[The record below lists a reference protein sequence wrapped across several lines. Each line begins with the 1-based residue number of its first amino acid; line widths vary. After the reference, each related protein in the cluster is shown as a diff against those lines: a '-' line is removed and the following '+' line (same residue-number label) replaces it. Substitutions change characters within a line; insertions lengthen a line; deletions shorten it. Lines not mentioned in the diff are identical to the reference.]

1 VLLVEN
7 MYKKTSV
14 FVLIFFILF
23 SCKLKT
29 KTTEINI
36 EDINIEEE
44 KPKLNSLTLIAAGDN
59 LFHETIIRTHL
70 QNDTFDFSPIYTE
83 VKSIVENAD
92 IAFINQETVMGGEVF
107 GYSGYPKFNT
117 PQSLAQTITDTG
129 FDIVN
134 QATNHSMDM
143 GREGIYATL
152 DLWEKIDGITV
163 IGARKTG
170 VSRRIVVKNNMS
182 LGFLSYTYGLNGF
195 PLPAK
200 EPNLVSLI
208 NRNKMTEEI
217 KALRPSCDF
226 LIVSMHWG
234 DEYVLVEPGAD
245 QVDLA
250 QFLADLDVDLIIGH
264 HPHVLQRTETIT
276 RRNGKKTLCFYSL
289 GNFVSNQREKER
301 ILGALMLVTFTKE
314 GSGFMP
320 GELNI
325 SNSGM
330 IPVICHFEI
339 NYKNT
344 KVYPLYS
351 YTQELL
357 DKHLLFQLDKTMDMN
372 YFYSVLTKLNTKMIM
387 HYPFSVKN

>member
-1 VLLVEN
+1 MNKFLYIFILV
-7 MYKKTSV
+7 
-14 FVLIFFILF
+14 FLF

-29 KTTEINI
+29 KTAETYI

-44 KPKLNSLTLIAAGDN
+44 KPKRYSLTLIAAGDN
-59 LFHETIIRTHL
+59 LFHETIIRTHRE
-70 QNDTFDFSPIYTE
+70 NDTYNFSPIYTE
-83 VKSIVENAD
+83 IKSIVEKAD
-92 IAFINQETVMGGEVF
+92 IAFINQETVMGGEEF
-107 GYSGYPKFNT
+107 GYSGYPTFNT
-117 PQSLAQTITDTG
+117 PQSIAQTIADTG

-143 GREGIYATL
+143 GRNGLHATL
-152 DLWEKIDGITV
+152 NLWEKIEGITV

-170 VSRRIVVKNNMS
+170 LSRRITVKNNIA

-195 PLPAK
+195 ALPAN

-217 KALRPSCDF
+217 KALRPLCDF

-234 DEYVLVEPGAD
+234 EEYLLAEPGAD
-245 QVDLA
+245 QIDLA
-250 QFLADLDVDLIIGH
+250 RFLADLDVDLIIGH
-264 HPHVLQRTETIT
+264 HPHVLQRTEVLI
-276 RRNGKKTLCFYSL
+276 RPNGKKTVCFYSL

-301 ILGALMLVTFTKE
+301 VLGALMFVTFTKE
-314 GSGFMP
+314 GP
-320 GELNI
+320 LYLPRELSI
-325 SNSGM
+325 SDYAM
-330 IPVICHFEI
+330 IPVICHFES

-357 DKHLLFQLDKTMDMN
+357 DKHLLVQLDKTMDMN
-372 YFYSVLTKLNTKMIM
+372 FFYSVLTRLGTKMIM
-387 HYPFSVKN
+387 HDPFPSQ